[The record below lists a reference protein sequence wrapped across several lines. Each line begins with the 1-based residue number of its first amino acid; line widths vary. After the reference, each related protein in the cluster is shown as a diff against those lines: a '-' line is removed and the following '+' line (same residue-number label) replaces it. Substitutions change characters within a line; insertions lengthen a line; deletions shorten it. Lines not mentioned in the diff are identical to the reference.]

1 MEAAPQDLTTQ
12 GLSEVK
18 PATQIMTEIE
28 AVATLNKCGRVKRA
42 KVELTRV
49 EDHSESPT
57 VAPSISKRGRNA
69 KITPGTSVKA
79 TRRNAKLQECKSEQE
94 ESVKLSEVNVEGVRG
109 ESSSVNPHHREA
121 ATKSTRGRKTNQALT
136 KPPQAEE
143 DVSKEQ
149 PTDDDK
155 PDKPSPTCGRNTRG
169 KRTKADNG
177 QSAAVEEMEQKS
189 APPARTKRGQITK
202 EDEGNVTTPSR
213 EPVKNQRRTRKVEQ
227 DPGRPSTVLK
237 DEQATRSRRA
247 KKEAQEKPPAESD
260 DVHKSVAVSGTDKPK
275 QSRRTKPA
283 GKEMSAVV
291 PEEKPE
297 LKADEFKDEAEA
309 TVGKRRRVKNDVP
322 QPVQAKRA
330 RRGATPA
337 PVETNTEPPAL
348 GSKSEPSTQEL
359 PKRGRRAA
367 KPSADAVLLSG
378 EEIKSAVVEAA
389 TIPKRSV
396 KWKSDIKSF
405 EIQKVTPVKPVK
417 GRKSKVG
424 DRVSTESQKEPRK
437 TEEKDL
443 SDEAEVQAPKRARR
457 GVRNAE
463 SAEPETQPKTR
474 RGRPAKK

>member
-1 MEAAPQDLTTQ
+1 MEAAPQDLATQ

-18 PATQIMTEIE
+18 PATQKTTEIE

-57 VAPSISKRGRNA
+57 VAPGISKRGRNA

-79 TRRNAKLQECKSEQE
+79 TRRNAKLQECKSEQD
-94 ESVKLSEVNVEGVRG
+94 ESVKLSEVNVEVVRG
-109 ESSSVNPHHREA
+109 ESSSVDPHHREA

-136 KPPQAEE
+136 KPLQAEE
-143 DVSKEQ
+143 DVRKEQ

-155 PDKPSPTCGRNTRG
+155 PDKPSPTCGRKTRG
-169 KRTKADNG
+169 KRTKADTG
-177 QSAAVEEMEQKS
+177 QSAAVEEREQKS
-189 APPARTKRGQITK
+189 APPAITKRGQITK

-247 KKEAQEKPPAESD
+247 KKEAEEKPPAESD
-260 DVHKSVAVSGTDKPK
+260 DVQKSVAISGTDKPK
-275 QSRRTKPA
+275 QSRRTKQA

-297 LKADEFKDEAEA
+297 LKADEFKEEAEA

-337 PVETNTEPPAL
+337 PVEANTEPPAL
-348 GSKSEPSTQEL
+348 GSKSEPSTKEL

-367 KPSADAVLLSG
+367 KASADVALLSG
-378 EEIKSAVVEAA
+378 EEFKSAVVEEASL
-389 TIPKRSV
+389 PKRSV
-396 KWKSDIKSF
+396 KWKSDIESF
-405 EIQKVTPVKPVK
+405 EIQKVTPVKPVR

-443 SDEAEVQAPKRARR
+443 SDEAEVQATKRARR